1 MNAARFYFCNETRR
15 YGSVIAVQAD
25 AALLRP
31 KNIGHRHQIDLYM
44 RARNVDMNE
53 WIILLVVIG
62 VWVLLQAVILPR
74 LGVST

>member
-1 MNAARFYFCNETRR
+1 
-15 YGSVIAVQAD
+15 
-25 AALLRP
+25 
-31 KNIGHRHQIDLYM
+31 
-44 RARNVDMNE
+44 MNE